1 MGELSVKPAAES
13 RNKFIRALVR
23 DIEALDQML
32 HEGLFEKGQ
41 QRVGAEQEIF
51 LANGL
56 GQPSKEG
63 PGLLEVLPSAF
74 TTEIGRYNLEVNLD
88 PFSLDGQAFQKTEKQ
103 LREMLG
109 ILDKEAAA
117 RGIFPLLTG
126 ILPTLRRCHLELQ
139 YMTPQIRYS
148 ILSEAMRRRRG
159 SDFEIHIQGADEL
172 IARLDSVMFEACNTS
187 WQMHL
192 QIPPELFAEQYN
204 WAQWIA
210 GPVLAACANSPL
222 LFGRELWHET
232 RIALFQQSVDTRS
245 SNNHVRNKLSRVGFG
260 QNWLTGLASNLFK
273 DNISR
278 FPLLLT
284 SEVKED
290 ALEVLEKGAV
300 PQLRALRLHN
310 GTVYSW
316 NRPCYGI
323 SDTGFPHLRIEC
335 RYVPAGPSIQDEIAN
350 FAFWI
355 GLMKGMP
362 EQYGALCDK
371 IPFQMAKDNFYRAAR
386 SSLCSVFNWNG
397 HQIPAPALILEKLL
411 PIAEDGLAAIGVDSQ
426 EIAHHL
432 GIIERRALLRQN
444 GALWIIQNFR
454 NLSDCYGKGVAVQ
467 ELTAA
472 IMEKQRSGAPVHEW
486 EDLDCQRYY
495 EVGNGKET
503 VGRAMKTDLFTIS
516 QEEPLELVASI
527 MKWKNIRH
535 LPVEDEDG
543 KLAGLITSTNL
554 KEAED
559 PENHIA
565 ADIMVQQ
572 LITANEDMPLAE
584 GAELIKRNGIGSL
597 LVVKDGKLVGILTDT
612 DFRRLYGNY

>member
-13 RNKFIRALVR
+13 RNKFIKSLLQ
-23 DIEALDQML
+23 DIEALDRML
-32 HEGLFEKGQ
+32 REGLFEKGK
-41 QRVGAEQEIF
+41 QRIGAEQEIF
-51 LANGL
+51 LVNEL
-56 GQPSKEG
+56 FQPASEG
-63 PGLLEVLPSAF
+63 PELLDNLPPAF
-74 TTEIGRYNLEVNLD
+74 TTEIGRYNLEANLD
-88 PFSLDGQAFQKTEKQ
+88 PFFLDGQAFKNTEKQ

-109 ILDKEAAA
+109 KLSEEA
-117 RGIFPLLTG
+117 RNRHVSPILTG
-126 ILPTLRRCHLELQ
+126 ILPTLRHCHLELK

-192 QIPPELFAEQYN
+192 QIHPEVFAERYN

-245 SNNHVRNKLSRVGFG
+245 SNNHLRNKLSRVGFG
-260 QNWLTGLASNLFK
+260 LHWLTGSVANLFK

-284 SEVKED
+284 GEIKEN
-290 ALEVLEKGAV
+290 ALEVLNSGQA

-323 SDTGFPHLRIEC
+323 SDTGAPHLRIEN
-335 RYVPAGPSIQDEIAN
+335 RYIPAGPSVQDEIAN
-350 FAFWI
+350 FAFWV

-362 EQYGALCDK
+362 EQYGNLCDK
-371 IPFQMAKDNFYRAAR
+371 LPFQMAKDNFYRAAR
-386 SSLCSVFNWNG
+386 SSLSSVFNWNG
-397 HQIPAPALILEKLL
+397 QQIPASTLILEKLL
-411 PIAEDGLAAIGVDSQ
+411 PIAEDGLREVGVDRL
-426 EIAHHL
+426 EIDHHL

-444 GALWIIQNFR
+444 GALWLIRNFR
-454 NLSDCYGKGVAVQ
+454 KLADCYGKGVAVQ
-467 ELTAA
+467 EITSA
-472 IMEKQRSGAPVHEW
+472 IIERQRADAPVHEW
-486 EDLDCQRYY
+486 EDVDCNRYY
-495 EVGNGKET
+495 EVGSGKET

-516 QEEPLELVASI
+516 QEEPLGLVQAV
-527 MKWKNIRH
+527 MKWKKIRH
-535 LPVEDEDG
+535 LPVEDEEG
-543 KLAGLITSTNL
+543 KLVGLITATNL
-554 KEAED
+554 KEAGN

-565 ADIMVQQ
+565 ADIMVRC
-572 LITANEDMPLAE
+572 LITAHEDMALEE
-584 GAELIKRNGIGSL
+584 GAELIKRYGIGSL
-597 LVVKDGKLVGILTDT
+597 LVVRNEKLIGILTDT

>member
-13 RNKFIRALVR
+13 RNKFIKSLLQ

-32 HEGLFEKGQ
+32 RDGLFEKGHE
-41 QRVGAEQEIF
+41 RIGSEQEIF
-51 LANGL
+51 LVDQH
-56 GQPSKEG
+56 GQPAGQG
-63 PGLLEVLPSAF
+63 PDILEALPPAF
-74 TTEIGRYNLEVNLD
+74 TKEIGRYNLEVNLD
-88 PFSLDGQAFQKTEKQ
+88 PFELDGQALRKTEAQ
-103 LREMLG
+103 LRKMLG
-109 ILDKEAAA
+109 VLEKEAAK
-117 RGIFPLLTG
+117 RHVFPLLAG
-126 ILPTLRRCHLELQ
+126 ILPTLRHCHLELQ
-139 YMTPQIRYS
+139 HMTPQIRYS

-159 SDFEIHIQGADEL
+159 SDFEIHIHGADEL

-192 QIPPELFAEQYN
+192 QIAPELFSERYN

-210 GPVLAACANSPL
+210 GPVLATCANSPL

-245 SNNHVRNKLSRVGFG
+245 SNNHLRNKLSRVGFG
-260 QNWLTGLASNLFK
+260 QNWLSGPASNLFK

-284 SEVKED
+284 GEVKEN
-290 ALEVLEKGAV
+290 ALEALEKGAA

-323 SDTGFPHLRIEC
+323 SDTGFPHLRIEN
-335 RYVPAGPSIQDEIAN
+335 RYVPAGPSIPDEMAN

-397 HQIPAPALILEKLL
+397 QQIPAPNLVLEKLL
-411 PIAEDGLAAIGVDSQ
+411 PIAEDGLKAVGVDSL
-426 EIAHHL
+426 EIDHYL

-444 GALWIIQNFR
+444 GALWMIRNFR
-454 NLSDCYGKGVAVQ
+454 KLADCYGKGVAVQ
-467 ELTAA
+467 ELTSS
-472 IMEKQRSGAPVHEW
+472 ILERQRSGAPVHEW
-486 EDLDCQRYY
+486 DDVDCARYY
-495 EVGNGKET
+495 EIGSGKET

-516 QEEPLELVASI
+516 REEPLELVEAV
-527 MKWKNIRH
+527 MEWKNIRH
-535 LPVEDEDG
+535 LPIEDEEG
-543 KLAGLITSTNL
+543 KLVGLITSTNL
-554 KEAED
+554 KEIAD

-565 ADIMVQQ
+565 ADIMVHS
-572 LITANEDMPLAE
+572 LITAPEDMPLAE
-584 GAELIKRNGIGSL
+584 GAELIKRHGIGSL
-597 LVVKDGKLVGILTDT
+597 LVVRNEKLVGILTDT